1 MAAKILQWRRESEEM
16 KTKTKTKTNITK
28 SGRIMKQ
35 LQLHIGECSE
45 NTELTVK

>member
-16 KTKTKTKTNITK
+16 KTKTKTNITK